1 MITEKDPIIEVIG
14 RTGKPIKKHLF
25 DININPKV
33 EFNTTDG
40 KFYPYI
46 SRWYRLPG
54 EFSDPSDAMNVILE
68 FQKKYLV

>member
-1 MITEKDPIIEVIG
+1 MITEEDPIIEVIG

-25 DININPKV
+25 DININTKV
-33 EFNTTDG
+33 EFSTTDG

-54 EFSDPSDAMNVILE
+54 EFSDPRDAMNVILE